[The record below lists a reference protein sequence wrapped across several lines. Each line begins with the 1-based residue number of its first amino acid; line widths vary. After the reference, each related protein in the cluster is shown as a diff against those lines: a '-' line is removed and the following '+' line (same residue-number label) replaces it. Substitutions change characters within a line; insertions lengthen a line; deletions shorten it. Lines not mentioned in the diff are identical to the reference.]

1 MGFVLDNVVLL
12 IIVGALGIP
21 AVVYLMLGLGERI
34 IALLP
39 HRVGTRWRPLVWL
52 LLPLALVLLIL
63 VYPLVATIIA
73 SFRDARGEGFV
84 GLGNFVWAFKGE
96 MAEVIGNNLLWLV
109 VFPLGTVA
117 LALLAAV
124 LFDRVKYER
133 VAVTLIVLP
142 TAISF
147 VAGAVIW
154 TQMYSYQPA
163 KSPQRGTFNAL
174 LTALVPGAKPVPWL
188 QTPVVNTFALILIA
202 MWLSLGIATLI
213 LSAAVKNVPAEL
225 MEAAR
230 LDGAGEL
237 RVFISVV
244 LPSILPAVL
253 VVLTTEIIAALKI
266 FDIVYVLTN
275 GNFGTDVIAN
285 RMYNELFAVN
295 DLGHASAIAVIL
307 LLAAMPVVL
316 INIVQFRS
324 EGAA

>member
-1 MGFVLDNVVLL
+1 MGSLLDNAVLL

-34 IALLP
+34 LAFLP
-39 HRVGTRWRPLVWL
+39 GRLGRRWRPLVWL
-52 LLPLALVLLIL
+52 FLPLALVVLIL

-73 SFRDARGEGFV
+73 SVRDAQGEGFV
-84 GLGNFVWAFKGE
+84 GLANFAWAFKGD
-96 MAEVIGNNLLWLV
+96 MVDVIGNNLLWLV
-109 VFPLGTVA
+109 VFPLGTLV
-117 LALLAAV
+117 LALIAAV

-163 KSPQRGTFNAL
+163 NSPQRGTFNAL
-174 LTALVPGAKPVPWL
+174 LTLLIPGAKPVPWL
-188 QTPVVNTFALILIA
+188 QTAVVNNFALILIA
-202 MWLSLGIATLI
+202 VWLSLGIATLI
-213 LSAAVKNVPAEL
+213 LSAAVKNVATEL
-225 MEAAR
+225 LEAAR
-230 LDGAGEL
+230 LDGAGEW
-237 RVFISVV
+237 RVFLSVT

-285 RMYNELFAVN
+285 RMYSELFAVN

-307 LLAAMPVVL
+307 LVAAMPVVL
-316 INIVQFRS
+316 INIVQFRAES
-324 EGAA
+324 T

>member
-1 MGFVLDNVVLL
+1 MGWLLDNAVLL

-21 AVVYLMLGLGERI
+21 AVVYLLLGLGERI
-34 IALLP
+34 LALLP
-39 HRVGTRWRPLVWL
+39 GQLGRRWRPLVWL
-52 LLPLALVLLIL
+52 FLPLALVLLIL

-73 SFRDARGEGFV
+73 SVRDARGEGFV
-84 GLGNFVWAFKGE
+84 GLADFAWAFQGE
-96 MAEVIGNNLLWLV
+96 MADVIGNNLLWLV
-109 VFPLGTVA
+109 AFPLGTLA
-117 LALLAAV
+117 LALVAAV
-124 LFDRVKYER
+124 LFDRVRYER

-163 KSPQRGTFNAL
+163 NSPQRGTFNAL
-174 LTALVPGAKPVPWL
+174 LTLLIPGAKPVPWL
-188 QTPVVNTFALILIA
+188 QTAVVNNFALILIA
-202 MWLSLGIATLI
+202 VWLSLGIATLI
-213 LSAAVKNVPAEL
+213 LSAAVKNVSTEL
-225 MEAAR
+225 LEAAR
-230 LDGAGEL
+230 LDGAGEW
-237 RVFISVV
+237 RVFFSVI

-307 LLAAMPVVL
+307 LVAAMPVVL
-316 INIVQFRS
+316 INIVQFRAETAS
-324 EGAA
+324 

>member
-1 MGFVLDNVVLL
+1 MSFLLDNAVLL

-21 AVVYLMLGLGERI
+21 AIVYLMLGLGERI
-34 IALLP
+34 LALLP
-39 HRVGTRWRPLVWL
+39 GQLGRRWRPLVWL

-73 SFRDARGEGFV
+73 SVRDAKGEGFV
-84 GLGNFVWAFKGE
+84 GFANFAWAFQGE
-96 MAEVIGNNLLWLV
+96 MADVIGNNVLWLV
-109 VFPLGTVA
+109 VFPLGTLV
-117 LALLAAV
+117 LALVAAV

-147 VAGAVIW
+147 VAGSVIW

-163 KSPQRGTFNAL
+163 GATQRGTFNAL
-174 LTALVPGAKPVPWL
+174 LTLLVPGAKPVPWL
-188 QTPVVNTFALILIA
+188 QTPVVNNVALILIA
-202 MWLSLGIATLI
+202 VWLSLGIATLI

-225 MEAAR
+225 LEAAR
-230 LDGAGEL
+230 LDGAGEW
-237 RVFISVV
+237 RVFFSVI
-244 LPSILPAVL
+244 LPGILPAVL

-295 DLGHASAIAVIL
+295 NLGHASAIAVIL
-307 LLAAMPVVL
+307 LVAAMPVVL
-316 INIVQFRS
+316 INIVQFRA
-324 EGAA
+324 ENA